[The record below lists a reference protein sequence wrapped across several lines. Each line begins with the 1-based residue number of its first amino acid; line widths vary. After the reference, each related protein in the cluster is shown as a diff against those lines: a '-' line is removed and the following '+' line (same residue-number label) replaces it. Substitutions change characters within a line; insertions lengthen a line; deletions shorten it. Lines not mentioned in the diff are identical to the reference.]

1 MLSTL
6 KLLTLT
12 ILLSSLL
19 NAASTK
25 EKVADFLEESFN
37 NNPNIVSLK
46 VNIADVIEVKSMK
59 GWSAYIVKVDA
70 MVKAKPKNRNI
81 KQKMIYFSNG
91 KVITPELT
99 DMSSGNSLKESV
111 SPSFK
116 PEFYT
121 KSNLIFGNVDAQHK
135 VAIFSDPLCPYCRT
149 FVPEAIEYMKKY
161 PNKFA
166 IYYYHFPLPSIHPAA
181 VELTQAAAAAELK
194 GVKNVVLKLYKVK
207 VNAREK
213 NVQKIVTA
221 FNKELGTKLTPAD
234 LKSSAVKKHLAHDAF
249 VADEVMVGGT
259 PTIFFDGK
267 IDRTK
272 KKYKTV
278 K

>member
-6 KLLTLT
+6 KLLTVT

-121 KSNLIFGNVDAQHK
+121 KSNLIFGNADAQHK

>member
-1 MLSTL
+1 
-6 KLLTLT
+6 LTVT

-25 EKVADFLEESFN
+25 EKIADFLEESFS

-46 VNIADVIEVKSMK
+46 VTIADVIEVKSMK

-70 MVKAKPKNRNI
+70 MVKAKPENRNI

-91 KVITPELT
+91 EVITPELT
-99 DMSSGNSLKESV
+99 NMKSGKSLKESV
-111 SPSFK
+111 SPEFK

-121 KSNLIFGNVDAQHK
+121 KSNLIYGNANAKHK

-149 FVPEAIEYMKKY
+149 FVPEAIKYMKKY

-194 GVKNVVLKLYKVK
+194 GTKDVILKLYKVK
-207 VNAREK
+207 VDAREK

-234 LKSSAVKKHLAHDAF
+234 LKSLAVTKHLAHDAF

-259 PTIFFDGK
+259 PTMFFDGK
-267 IDRTK
+267 LDRTK